1 MEGLD
6 LFWQQR
12 EDPISVVDPS
22 AVFGELLFNAD
33 IARNRCVSDSSA
45 IPPILVTMPW
55 SHRVIL
61 TTILRAVPGTCFKNL
76 VTKLHPQIYLASL
89 LTTIAYK

>member
-45 IPPILVTMPW
+45 IPPTLVTD
-55 SHRVIL
+55 
-61 TTILRAVPGTCFKNL
+61 AL
-76 VTKLHPQIYLASL
+76 VSAGHTDHYSKSSSWDLFHEPCY
-89 LTTIAYK
+89 